1 MKTKICLWSL
11 LVVLMATI
19 MNAGFASCSDNE
31 DFDIEQREAEVTSKN
46 RSKLYHSKWELLQE
60 QDVDYNFGDSCV
72 VTRDDTVIVYFY
84 ASDYTSGYT
93 SDRRKGYIYYSI
105 KDPQSASGASRIRA
119 VAHFE
124 YDVDVNDVKLDYITD
139 QILPIQGF
147 EFFKGRLQVG
157 DSLKFYEKEM
167 TVNDEDFIK
176 TVQGEEYDHCAW
188 YYDLKSTL
196 WIKGDWIPSG
206 YSSYATSLKQAIF
219 KANKV
224 IINEG
229 VTSIEEYA
237 FQNCTGLTSIDIPNS
252 VTWIGDYAFYGCTGL
267 TNIIIPNSVTTIGY
281 YAFQGCTG
289 TLTINCDIPNG
300 DGYDCFLRGSEF
312 TKVHVNSKSIG
323 RHAFS
328 DLSTIK
334 TLELGDSVESIG
346 DAAFQNCTG
355 LTSIDIPNSVTW
367 IGDYAF
373 YGCTG
378 LTSIAIPNSVTT
390 IGDYAFCGCFKKIVI
405 GSGLQEMGYN
415 AFITDSIGELFVKCP
430 TPPSTYGNIIKSIDG
445 TSVESGWTLYVPEGC
460 KYAYANVWPW
470 SEFKSIV
477 EDSRLGKYDAKTND

>member
-237 FQNCTGLTSIDIPNS
+237 FQNCTGLTSI
-252 VTWIGDYAFYGCTGL
+252 
-267 TNIIIPNSVTTIGY
+267 
-281 YAFQGCTG
+281 
-289 TLTINCDIPNG
+289 
-300 DGYDCFLRGSEF
+300 
-312 TKVHVNSKSIG
+312 
-323 RHAFS
+323 
-328 DLSTIK
+328 
-334 TLELGDSVESIG
+334 
-346 DAAFQNCTG
+346 
-355 LTSIDIPNSVTW
+355 
-367 IGDYAF
+367 
-373 YGCTG
+373 
-378 LTSIAIPNSVTT
+378 AIPNSVTT